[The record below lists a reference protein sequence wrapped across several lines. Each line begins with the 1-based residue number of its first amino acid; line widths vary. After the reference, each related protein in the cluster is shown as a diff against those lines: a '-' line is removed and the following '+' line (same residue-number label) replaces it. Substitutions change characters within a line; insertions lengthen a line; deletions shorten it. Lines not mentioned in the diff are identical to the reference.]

1 MATETERAMAIIEA
15 LRNDPADAQ
24 MMENIAVFCIR
35 LRRQEIIDA
44 ELDPDNLTT
53 AQKARVILDWIHH
66 TLRGK
71 FINAKQDEVVE
82 DNDAAIKSAGNDI
95 DEVNP

>member
-1 MATETERAMAIIEA
+1 MATEIERAMAIIEA

-53 AQKARVILDWIHH
+53 TQKARVILDWIHH

-71 FINAKQDEVVE
+71 FINAKQDEVFE
-82 DNDAAIKSAGNDI
+82 DNEALIKNAGSDI
-95 DEVNP
+95 DEINP

>member
-1 MATETERAMAIIEA
+1 MATEIERAMAIIEA

-44 ELDPDNLTT
+44 GLDPDNLTT
-53 AQKARVILDWIHH
+53 AQKARVILDWIHF

-82 DNDAAIKSAGNDI
+82 DNDALIKDAGSDI
-95 DEVNP
+95 DEIVV